1 MKNRRWIWI
10 ILFLTVVSALAVA
23 ALSWSTALVIRR
35 HMTEG
40 IVITSSLSWRETSL
54 QLLNNTL
61 TCS

>member
-40 IVITSSLSWRETSL
+40 IVITSSLSWREASL
-54 QLLNNTL
+54 QLPNNTL

>member
-54 QLLNNTL
+54 QLPNNTL

>member
-23 ALSWSTALVIRR
+23 ALSWSTGLVIRR
-35 HMTEG
+35 HMTES

-54 QLLNNTL
+54 QLPNNTL

>member
-40 IVITSSLSWRETSL
+40 IVITSSLAWRETSL
-54 QLLNNTL
+54 QLPNNTL